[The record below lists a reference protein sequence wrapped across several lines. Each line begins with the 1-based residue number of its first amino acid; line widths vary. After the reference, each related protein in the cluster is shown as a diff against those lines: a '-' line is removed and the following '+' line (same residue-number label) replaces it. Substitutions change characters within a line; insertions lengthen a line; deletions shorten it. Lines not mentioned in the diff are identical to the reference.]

1 LTVIDVLSKYAW
13 VEPIKTKTGESLV
26 QAFGKI
32 IKKGRKP
39 EKLHTDKGTEFTN
52 RMFQKFLK
60 ENNIRFFTT
69 HNETKASKERFNRTL
84 KRKMWKYFT
93 VKNTVKYI
101 DIIQRLVKS
110 YKHSRHRG
118 TGMKP
123 ADVSKCDEVFVWQ
136 KLYEEEPHKS
146 IYYKFNIGD
155 QVRISKARRTFKKGY
170 LPNWTEEVFTI
181 TKRVPRRPPVYKI
194 ADHDSDEVEGV
205 FYEEELQNVT
215 KTQDDFY
222 RVIIFISVYHVS
234 YLEQSA
240 SFVRSFFDHFQLSH
254 QLLLS
259 WLCWCTKF

>member
-1 LTVIDVLSKYAW
+1 
-13 VEPIKTKTGESLV
+13 
-26 QAFGKI
+26 
-32 IKKGRKP
+32 
-39 EKLHTDKGTEFTN
+39 
-52 RMFQKFLK
+52 MFQKFLK

>member
-1 LTVIDVLSKYAW
+1 
-13 VEPIKTKTGESLV
+13 
-26 QAFGKI
+26 
-32 IKKGRKP
+32 
-39 EKLHTDKGTEFTN
+39 
-52 RMFQKFLK
+52 
-60 ENNIRFFTT
+60 
-69 HNETKASKERFNRTL
+69 
-84 KRKMWKYFT
+84 
-93 VKNTVKYI
+93 
-101 DIIQRLVKS
+101 
-110 YKHSRHRG
+110 
-118 TGMKP
+118 MKP

-240 SFVRSFFDHFQLSH
+240 SFVRSFFASK
-254 QLLLS
+254 
-259 WLCWCTKF
+259 TKTFNYLINFFFLACVGVQSFDMIQSYFL